1 MVSSIRFS
9 GIASGMDTQAM
20 VDAMMNAKRI
30 PLNKIQQN
38 KQLLEW
44 KRDDYRSM
52 NLLLKEFD
60 TFIFDNTYK
69 QSKMLAKTATSS
81 NSELVTVTASPDA
94 SNVSYK
100 IEKVKLATAA
110 RIQSGKISQNETEK
124 IDSTKSLWSQRDKLE
139 LGNPGEGS
147 PWVEKT
153 ISPENQSFTVPEG
166 SNSTFQL
173 VKDADYSEIEKIE
186 VINAGGVSKGDF
198 TRVNS
203 KVELEELSE
212 GTKAFFVDET
222 TGIITFKDG
231 ALTSGDTFSV
241 DNIKKSYLEFGV
253 TTYNEDG
260 TKNEK
265 TFTIDGSKSLDTIFN
280 EINKSNIGVN
290 MFYDSYSD
298 KVVVQRTETGKM
310 PEKDK
315 DGNEIEGDAIQ
326 FSGASESFFT
336 NTLKLGEEIEDR
348 TYNEGS
354 NAKFTINGLATE
366 RASNT
371 FTMNGVTFTL
381 NKETFLG
388 YDGVTNE
395 EIYSNEASSVNI
407 KTDTDTIMKNIT
419 DFVTKYNELLDK
431 VNGKLTEQRYKDF
444 NPLSDDERAS
454 LSDKEIERWEEKAMS
469 GMLRRDSILS
479 NAMDKMRTNL
489 YSEVVSNDVTR
500 TNKDYNQLAEI
511 GITTTKNYLDRGKLE
526 INEDK
531 LRAAIEADPEAVYQL
546 FMADG
551 ESFGEQGLA
560 RRLRET
566 ISSTI
571 KTVEERAGNAF
582 KTAQSYTMGKQLL
595 DYEDQIARFE
605 NRLASFEERYW
616 KQFTAMEKAMQNL
629 NSQSNTLL
637 AYLGQG
643 SGQ

>member
-110 RIQSGKISQNETEK
+110 RIESAAISGSTEE
-124 IDSTKSLWSQRDKLE
+124 IDFTKSLWSQRDKLG
-139 LGNPGEGS
+139 LPNPGEENS
-147 PWVEKT
+147 PWKQEDV
-153 ISPENQSFTVPEG
+153 PHSFTVPEEL
-166 SNSTFQL
+166 TTAFQL
-173 VKDADYSEIEKIE
+173 TKGADYSKIDKIQVKNSE
-186 VINAGGVSKGDF
+186 GENEREF
-198 TRVNS
+198 TRVD
-203 KVELEELSE
+203 KLEDLDDN
-212 GTKAFFVDET
+212 TFYIDES
-222 TGIITFKDG
+222 TGIMRFNDG
-231 ALTSGDTFSV
+231 VLASGDKFEV
-241 DNIKKSYLEFGV
+241 VAQKNYLEFGI
-253 TTYNEDG
+253 TTYDENNKAN
-260 TKNEK
+260 TASFK
-265 TFTIDGSKSLDTIFN
+265 IDGSKSLNNIFN
-280 EINKSNIGVN
+280 EINKSNAGVN
-290 MFYDSYSD
+290 MFYDSYSR
-298 KVVVQRTETGKM
+298 KVVVQRNETGAHGKM
-310 PEKDK
+310 EFT
-315 DGNEIEGDAIQ
+315 GDFLTKA
-326 FSGASESFFT
+326 
-336 NTLKLGEEIEDR
+336 LKLDTTIGGTKYSDGE
-348 TYNEGS
+348 
-354 NAKFTINGLATE
+354 NASFTINGLETK

-381 NKETFLG
+381 KKDSA
-388 YDGVTNE
+388 DG
-395 EIYSNEASSVNI
+395 EISNVSIN
-407 KTDTDTIMKNIT
+407 TDTDTIMKNIT
-419 DFVTKYNELLDK
+419 EFVTKYNELLDK

-444 NPLSDDERAS
+444 SPLTEDERAS

-551 ESFGEQGLA
+551 ESFSEQGLA